1 MNEFCPTFWT
11 TLILAISKNIIDN
24 RATSKLTKTI
34 SKSLL
39 TLSVKAINCKAKQ
52 NTYSTQCGRY
62 EMCENDH
69 YVLLVKT
76 WILLLTKLH
85 AKLIF
90 TKYYVRL
97 LRDVTIK
104 HEMYWFSYPLK

>member
-1 MNEFCPTFWT
+1 MIFFIFEINFEFKKQRTLYKLNEFCPTFWT

-52 NTYSTQCGRY
+52 
-62 EMCENDH
+62 
-69 YVLLVKT
+69 VKE
-76 WILLLTKLH
+76 
-85 AKLIF
+85 
-90 TKYYVRL
+90 KYLFNAVR
-97 LRDVTIK
+97 TI
-104 HEMYWFSYPLK
+104 